1 MKLFY
6 YTEIEVKS
14 QEEKEQILRKPG
26 HSFNLESVIMTY
38 PEKEGLAV
46 VLNRNADKLNPIDYQ
61 YKINPQTKQKEPVK
75 ITKFETTS
83 EPIVVVL
90 KDTQEIAEFLKLTG
104 GPESIAE
111 ILQG

>member
-6 YTEIEVKS
+6 YTDI
-14 QEEKEQILRKPG
+14 EKESHEDEMTITRKNG
-26 HSFNLESVIMTY
+26 YSFHLDSVLLTY
-38 PEKEGLAV
+38 PDKEGLAV

-61 YKINPQTKQKEPVK
+61 YKINPTTKQKEPVK

-90 KDTQEIAEFLKLTG
+90 KDVTDIKRFLEITE
-104 GPESIAE
+104 GPES
-111 ILQG
+111 LTVS